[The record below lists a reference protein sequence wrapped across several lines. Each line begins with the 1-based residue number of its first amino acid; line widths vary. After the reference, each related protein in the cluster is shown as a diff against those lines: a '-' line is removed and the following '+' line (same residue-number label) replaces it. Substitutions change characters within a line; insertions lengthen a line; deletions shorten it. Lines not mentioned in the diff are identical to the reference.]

1 MIMKVVHVL
10 AGKANPETMNGVNK
24 VVHHLS
30 EEQTNNGL
38 DVEVWGLTKSSLTS
52 VHSHNYKLKLFSMM
66 RTRFSISPE
75 LTAEI
80 EASNADIVHFHSVFI
95 PEFFVIAKLLS
106 KNKTPWVITPHS
118 GYSTESIAHNYLLK
132 VMYFRVF
139 EKYLIKNS
147 RAIHLLGIREK
158 GLLSKHCDDNKFV
171 IIPNG
176 HNVCEL
182 VDHIEKR
189 SELPLFGFCG
199 RLSIRHK
206 GLDLLCLGFAEY
218 VQSGGKG
225 NLRIIGGGEVEQ
237 LKAIINELGLESR
250 IDVMGPLF
258 GTKKVESIRHM
269 DAFIHTSRWEGIPM
283 AVLEAASMKIPVLI
297 TEETNLGSYVRRHN
311 AGYVLK
317 DNSAHNISDAL
328 HKLEDD
334 FVHKRIYPMGE
345 NAKSMIINDFSWSFV
360 EAQVRHDLYNLGDSS

>member
-1 MIMKVVHVL
+1 MKVVHVL

-75 LTAEI
+75 LTAEV

-106 KNKTPWVITPHS
+106 KNKIPWVITPHS
-118 GYSTESIAHNYLLK
+118 GYSTESIAHNYLFK

-158 GLLSKHCDDNKFV
+158 GLLNKYCDDNKFV
-171 IIPNG
+171 VIPNG

-182 VDHIEKR
+182 VAHVVE
-189 SELPLFGFCG
+189 ENEFPLFGFCG
-199 RLSIRHK
+199 RISIRHK
-206 GLDLLCLGFAEY
+206 GLDLLCRGFSEY

-225 NLRIIGGGEVEQ
+225 RIRIIGGGEVGQ
-237 LKAIINELGLESR
+237 LNTIINDLGLESR
-250 IDVMGPLF
+250 IEVMGPLF

-269 DAFIHTSRWEGIPM
+269 DVFIHTSRWEGIPM

-297 TEETNLGSYVRRHN
+297 SEETNLGSYVREHN

-317 DNSAHNISDAL
+317 DNSAQDISDAL
-328 HKLEDD
+328 HKFEED
-334 FVHKRIYPMGE
+334 FLQKRIEPMGK
-345 NAKSMIINDFSWSFV
+345 NAKSMVINDFSWSFV
-360 EAQVRHDLYNLGDSS
+360 EAQLRHALYRFGDSS